1 MSARV
6 QGFLLGKVVDVED
19 PEALGR
25 IKVTYMDRPEAP
37 TSNWVFVVRPM
48 ASAEFGVWFMPEID
62 DQVVIGFLNGNLEN
76 PYMLGSIYTGT
87 NAPPVTE
94 PQQRVIRSRQGH
106 EIVFDDTDGDEN
118 VIIRDAAK
126 NEIKMT
132 KDGIDIT
139 SDGTITIKGKQV
151 VIKGDSSIDIET
163 SGQLTGK
170 GSPVHLNP

>member
-25 IKVTYMDRPEAP
+25 VKVTYMDRPDAP
-37 TSNWVFVVRPM
+37 VSNWVFIVRPM
-48 ASAEFGVWFMPEID
+48 ASAEFGVWFMPEIG
-62 DQVVIGFLNGNLEN
+62 DQVVLGFLNGNLEN

-87 NAPPVTE
+87 NAPPVTD
-94 PQQRVIRSRQGH
+94 PQQRVIRSLQGH
-106 EIVFDDTDGDEN
+106 EIVLDDTDGAEN
-118 VIIRDAAK
+118 VIIRDASD

-132 KDGIDIT
+132 SDGIEIT
-139 SDGTITIKGKQV
+139 SAGTITIKGMEV